1 MGCVCS
7 ALSDPKDAQ
16 IWSWLEESS
25 SIIECDRCSRSA
37 TKPWGG
43 LSGREKANWR
53 IILLQQSRTSLAHG
67 VSQPLDERNRR
78 PHASGG
84 RAGEFEGN
92 LGRDVTA
99 VGSTTGLSTQLS
111 TPFVVMCVPC
121 AAAYQEEIEQFKKE
135 RQYYANAKAVLYPKE
150 RLQTALRRIM
160 TGEKW
165 ENTESFHAKYK
176 PDSIFERLGE
186 EEDRGFEDVD
196 TMLSG
201 EGDVTMVV
209 EDSIDWDAGRE
220 GVEGE
225 L

>member
-1 MGCVCS
+1 M
-7 ALSDPKDAQ
+7 
-16 IWSWLEESS
+16 
-25 SIIECDRCSRSA
+25 
-37 TKPWGG
+37 
-43 LSGREKANWR
+43 
-53 IILLQQSRTSLAHG
+53 
-67 VSQPLDERNRR
+67 
-78 PHASGG
+78 
-84 RAGEFEGN
+84 
-92 LGRDVTA
+92 
-99 VGSTTGLSTQLS
+99 GSTTGLATQLS